1 METTAVVGIIIAAVV
16 VIVIVAVVTW
26 VLVRKRNEHRR
37 VEAAG
42 IRANAA
48 EQSIV
53 IGQQEAVAD
62 KSAAKARVAEEEADA
77 AVGHAERL
85 QGREHAQRSEAVAAR
100 DELNAELAR
109 ADRIDPDS

>member
-1 METTAVVGIIIAAVV
+1 METTAVVGVIAAVV
-16 VIVIVAVVTW
+16 VIVIVAFVIW
-26 VLVRKRNEHRR
+26 VLVRKRKEHRR

-53 IGQQEAVAD
+53 IGQQEALAD
-62 KSAAKARVAEEEADA
+62 KSAAKARVAEDEADA
-77 AVGHAERL
+77 AVAHAERL
-85 QGREHAQRSEAVAAR
+85 QGREQSQRSEAVAAR